1 MGVVSAGRKMER
13 GAFQNT
19 AKESEVLVTT
29 RTGIYRWYF
38 SLKVRVW
45 PSGGV
50 F

>member
-1 MGVVSAGRKMER
+1 MVSAGKEIER

-38 SLKVRVW
+38 SLTIRVW